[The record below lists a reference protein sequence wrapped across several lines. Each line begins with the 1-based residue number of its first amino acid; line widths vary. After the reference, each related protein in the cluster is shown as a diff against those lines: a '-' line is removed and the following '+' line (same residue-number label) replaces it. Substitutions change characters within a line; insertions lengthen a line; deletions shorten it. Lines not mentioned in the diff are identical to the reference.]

1 MYEITNRTAE
11 PYRTVCYIVC
21 SWSDGTRTSG
31 SGVVVGVNDVL
42 TAMHVVYDAMR
53 GGWATQITISPA
65 ADTKP
70 YLVQPL
76 GEFTNWGRITSR
88 TSNWDQDG
96 DGLMTEAESQWDLA
110 VIGLRTR
117 IGDVT
122 GWVGTSAASASTSA
136 EAVGYP
142 GRGTGMMGQQVYASA
157 SSYYGVFDVNYSLGP
172 GASGGPLLQTAA
184 NGDVYALGVLSAGD
198 TQNSTY
204 AALYGRGTWD
214 WFMTALEGN
223 NDLIS
228 GSAGSAIGGSGSG
241 SGTGGGSAG
250 GGGVAGPAD
259 DFAAS
264 AQTLGVVA
272 VGGRTTG
279 TLEQTGDVDW
289 FKVVLAVGK
298 YRFEAL
304 GSDAGLG
311 TLGDPAVK
319 LISASGTVLATNDD
333 GPQSFDALVDFT
345 VTTAGTYYVAVSA
358 AEFSPA
364 TTRGTYTVRVTSL
377 AGGGAAGTTGADVA
391 YSTAQN
397 ERFDGGAGTDR
408 WVLDGVRA
416 DYQVTRTSTAQWTVS
431 DRIAGR
437 DGVDTLLNTER
448 LQFADRGLALDLQV
462 GDAAGRAALLLGAA
476 MGPQALKNTGLVGGL
491 LKFFDE
497 GKTIT
502 QGAQLLLDS
511 GTMAALAGG
520 ADSASFVRLLF
531 RNVVGELP
539 SAATTSALSQ
549 YLDGGVISRADMF
562 RAVAE
567 LPINQQHIDLVGLQ
581 QTGLE
586 YAL

>member
-1 MYEITNRTAE
+1 MYEITNRTAD
-11 PYRTVCYIVC
+11 PYRAVCYISC
-21 SWSDGTRTSG
+21 AWSDGTRTSG

-76 GEFTNWGRITSR
+76 GEFTSWGRVSSR

-96 DGLMTEAESQWDLA
+96 DGLLTDAESQSDLA
-110 VIGLRTR
+110 VIGLRSR

-122 GWVGTSAASASTSA
+122 GWVGTSAASASTVA

-142 GRGTGMMGQQVYASA
+142 SRGTGMMGQQVYATAVA
-157 SSYYGVFDVNYSLGP
+157 SYGVFDVNYSLGP

-198 TQNSTY
+198 TQISTY

-223 NDLIS
+223 NDLI
-228 GSAGSAIGGSGSG
+228 GGSGGAGAGAG
-241 SGTGGGSAG
+241 S
-250 GGGVAGPAD
+250 GGGVAATD
-259 DFAAS
+259 DYAAS

-272 VGGRTTG
+272 VGGRAVG
-279 TLEQTGDVDW
+279 TLERAGDVDW
-289 FKVVLAVGK
+289 FKVSLAAGK
-298 YRFEAL
+298 YRFEVL
-304 GSDAGLG
+304 GSDAGMG

-319 LISASGTVLATNDD
+319 LVTASGALLAANDD
-333 GPQSFDALVDFT
+333 GPQTFDSLLEFT
-345 VTTAGTYYVAVSA
+345 VTTPGTHYVAVSA
-358 AEFSPA
+358 AELTPA
-364 TTRGTYTVRVTSL
+364 TTLGTYTVRVTSL
-377 AGGGAAGTTGADVA
+377 AGGGSSGTAGPDVA
-391 YSTAQN
+391 FSTSQN
-397 ERFDGGAGTDR
+397 ERFDGGAGIDR
-408 WVLDGVRA
+408 WVLDGVRT
-416 DYQVTRTSTAQWTVS
+416 DYQVARALTTEWTVS
-431 DRIAGR
+431 DRVTGR
-437 DGVDTLLNTER
+437 DGVDTLLSIER

-462 GDAAGRAALLLGAA
+462 GDSAGRAALLLGAA
-476 MGPQALKNTGLVGGL
+476 VGPQALKNTVLVGGL

-497 GKTIT
+497 GKTIA

-511 GTMAALAGG
+511 GVMAALAGG
-520 ADSASFVRLLF
+520 EDSASFVRLLF

-539 SAATTSALSQ
+539 SVATTSALSQ

-567 LPINQQHIDLVGLQ
+567 LPINQSHIDLVGLQ
-581 QTGLE
+581 KTGLE
-586 YAL
+586 YAQ

>member
-1 MYEITNRTAE
+1 MYEITNRTAD
-11 PYRTVCYIVC
+11 PYRSVCYITC
-21 SWSDGTRTSG
+21 SWSDGSRTSG

-76 GEFTNWGRITSR
+76 GEFNNWGRVSSR
-88 TSNWDQDG
+88 TNNWDQDG
-96 DGLMTEAESQWDLA
+96 DGLLTDAESQWDLA
-110 VIGLRTR
+110 VIGLRSR

-122 GWVGTSAASASTSA
+122 GWVGTSATSANAVA

-142 GRGTGMMGQQVYASA
+142 SRGTGMMGQQVYATAVGS
-157 SSYYGVFDVNYSLGP
+157 YGVFDVNYSLGP

-184 NGDVYALGVLSAGD
+184 NGDVYALGVLSAGNA
-198 TQNSTY
+198 QNSTY

-214 WFMTALEGN
+214 WFVAALDSN
-223 NDLIS
+223 NDLIGGS
-228 GSAGSAIGGSGSG
+228 GVGGSAGAGTGA
-241 SGTGGGSAG
+241 GTGGGVTPVDDY
-250 GGGVAGPAD
+250 VA
-259 DFAAS
+259 S
-264 AQTLGVVA
+264 VQTLGVVA
-272 VGGRTTG
+272 VGGRAVG
-279 TLEQTGDVDW
+279 TLEKAGDVDW
-289 FKVVLAVGK
+289 FKVVLVAGK

-311 TLGDPAVK
+311 TLGDPTVK
-319 LISASGTVLATNDD
+319 LITASGMVLTANDD
-333 GPQSFDALVDFT
+333 GPQSLDALAEFT

-358 AEFSPA
+358 AELSPA
-364 TTRGTYTVRVTSL
+364 ATLGTYTVRVTPL
-377 AGGGAAGTTGADVA
+377 AVGVPVGTSGPDLAFSTG
-391 YSTAQN
+391 QN
-397 ERFDGGAGTDR
+397 ERFDGGAGIDR
-408 WVLDGVRA
+408 WVLDGVRT
-416 DYQVTRTSTAQWTVS
+416 DYQVTRTSATAWTVS
-431 DRIAGR
+431 DRVAGR
-437 DGVDTLLNTER
+437 DGVDTLLSIER
-448 LQFADRGLALDLQV
+448 LQFADSGLALDLQV

-476 MGPQALKNTGLVGGL
+476 VGPQALRNVGLVGGL

-497 GKTIT
+497 GKTIA

-511 GTMAALAGG
+511 GVMAALAGG
-520 ADSASFVRLLF
+520 ADNASFVRLLF

-539 SAATTSALSQ
+539 SAVTTSALSQ

-567 LPINQQHIDLVGLQ
+567 LPINQSHIDLVGLQ
-581 QTGLE
+581 KTGLE